1 MRHLSVKQKRLLK
14 EWYAKNKNLPGL
26 GVCNWTDYDEFTLDF
41 YNELVE
47 INDFETLDSHI
58 DRFISDTAMADLT

>member
-14 EWYAKNKNLPGL
+14 EWYEKNKNLPGL
-26 GVCNWTDYDEFTLDF
+26 GVCDFAKYDEFSVDL
-41 YNELVE
+41 YEELVD

-58 DRFISDTAMADLT
+58 DRFISETAMADLT

>member
-14 EWYAKNKNLPGL
+14 EWYEKNKSLPGL
-26 GVCNWTDYDEFTLDF
+26 GVCSWTDYDEFTLDF
-41 YNELVE
+41 YNELVA

-58 DRFISDTAMADLT
+58 DNFIGETAMADLT